1 MKKIKISELMNG
13 YVDEELQPREG
24 LVDRE
29 LVKELV
35 RARVGRRRVQKRR
48 VLLVAAAL
56 TVCLGLVGWSCAEVY
71 GERIFQ
77 LVGGGQITIG
87 DSGEGRYVEGH
98 PSDGYDE
105 NGKPLVVSLEEN
117 RLWVVAR
124 GQRVDVTDQVDEK
137 TPYVDTWW
145 DWEGNL
151 YYVIVGGTPEDYGWY
166 EGVTVPDGSGGGSGI
181 LSSCTDILPGEQN
194 NVEWF
199 TRGQEQVREL
209 WYTRWQ
215 ENQK

>member
-29 LVKELV
+29 RVKELV

-56 TVCLGLVGWSCAEVY
+56 AVCLGMVGWSAEVY

-77 LVGGGQITIG
+77 LVGGGRVTIS
-87 DSGEGRYVEGH
+87 DSGGEGYVEGH

-105 NGKPLVVSLEEN
+105 NGQPLVVSLEEG

-124 GQRVDVTDQVDEK
+124 GQRVDVTDRVDEK

-145 DWEGNL
+145 DGEGNL
-151 YYVIVGGTPEDYGWY
+151 YYVIIGGTPEDYGWY
-166 EGVTVPDGSGGGSGI
+166 EGVTVPDGSGGGNGV
-181 LSSCTDILPGEQN
+181 LSSRTDISPEEQADP
-194 NVEWF
+194 EWF
-199 TRGQEQVREL
+199 TRGREQVREQ
-209 WYTRWQ
+209 WYARWQ
-215 ENQK
+215 EN

>member
-1 MKKIKISELMNG
+1 MKKIEISELMNG

-29 LVKELV
+29 RVRALV

-56 TVCLGLVGWSCAEVY
+56 TVCLGLVGWSCAEMY
-71 GERIFQ
+71 GEQIFQ

-87 DSGEGRYVEGH
+87 GSGEEGYVAGR

-105 NGKPLVVSLEEN
+105 NGQPLVLSLEEG

-145 DWEGNL
+145 DGEGDL

-166 EGVTVPDGSGGGSGI
+166 EGVTVPDGSGGGSGV
-181 LSSCTDILPGEQN
+181 LSSRTDVSPEEQTDP
-194 NVEWF
+194 EWF
-199 TRGQEQVREL
+199 TQGREQVREL
-209 WYTRWQ
+209 WYARRQ
-215 ENQK
+215 ENQE